1 MSLEIRIMFLLYINM
16 RYSCENST
24 DGELRHARFQRV
36 EKRETENQKRDA
48 DTSLLKVS
56 NIENQPQHG
65 NYLKFILTILNDN
78 SILNYFALYV
88 KTTVYTDFH

>member
-36 EKRETENQKRDA
+36 EKRETDKQKRDA
-48 DTSLLKVS
+48 ATSLLKVS
-56 NIENQPQHG
+56 NNENQPQQG
-65 NYLKFILTILNDN
+65 NYAFST
-78 SILNYFALYV
+78 
-88 KTTVYTDFH
+88 